1 MLLDFFN
8 VHISL
13 RQIIEKIKR
22 KINFQTANKI
32 KEFHLMIET
41 NHTHIG
47 NDFENMTTY

>member
-1 MLLDFFN
+1 MPLSFFN

-32 KEFHLMIET
+32 KEFHLMIEI
-41 NHTHIG
+41 IG
-47 NDFENMTTY
+47 DPYTYQK